1 MSQAQD
7 ASNSSEA
14 HPEKVQT
21 AFEHTPAS
29 WLKKLRENI
38 NSFRIDRQE
47 VSGSLGDMGTFIP
60 LLVGMVSVNGLNLAS
75 ALFFAGLVISVTV
88 ITLGF
93 PMAVQPMKAIA
104 IVAFSSTAVGFVVG
118 LVLAYL
124 LRLGTFKIE
133 RGSG

>member
-1 MSQAQD
+1 GL
-7 ASNSSEA
+7 
-14 HPEKVQT
+14 
-21 AFEHTPAS
+21 F
-29 WLKKLRENI
+29 NI
-38 NSFRIDRQE
+38 
-47 VSGSLGDMGTFIP
+47 
-60 LLVGMVSVNGLNLAS
+60 
-75 ALFFAGLVISVTV
+75 VTG
-88 ITLGF
+88 ITLGI